1 MECSEERAKTTDSYL
16 THMIVDYA
24 LVSNLYSGAL
34 ARAKREA
41 AEHHG

>member
-16 THMIVDYA
+16 THMIVDYGLA
-24 LVSNLYSGAL
+24 SNLYSGAL
-34 ARAKREA
+34 ARAKREP